1 MNENLQTVLGSV
13 VEVFGLVGV
22 ATLYARR
29 FRFDTRATM
38 RIGMDLFVPCLAFT
52 ALMDSDI
59 RASEFVTAAGAT
71 LIQIGAGLLIGWL
84 GLRLIGWGDRR
95 ELLMPI
101 AFVNSAN
108 LPFPLLLTN
117 FGAAGL
123 SRGVLCYTTT
133 NLLIFSIGLF
143 LLHGGGRT
151 REAFKEPALWATVL
165 AGLLRL
171 LQVEVPETV
180 MRVPRLAGMAAV
192 PLMLV
197 LFGDALARTR
207 MTAWKPAVVATIL
220 RYASGGL
227 ALLVTLTWLQPT
239 GMLRK
244 VLILYALLPSAVV
257 NVVLTQKAGRD
268 DQAVASAILLATVVS
283 IGLIP
288 FLLWFMSR

>member
-1 MNENLQTVLGSV
+1 MNENLKTVLSSV

-29 FRFDTRATM
+29 FRFDTRVTM
-38 RIGMDLFVPCLAFT
+38 RIGMDLFIPCLAFS

-59 RASEFVTAAGAT
+59 QAAEFATAAGAT
-71 LIQIGAGLLIGWL
+71 LIQIASGLSIGWI
-84 GLRLIGWGDRR
+84 GLRLLGLGDKR

-108 LPFPLLLTN
+108 LPFPLLLAN
-117 FGAAGL
+117 FGASGL
-123 SRGVLCYTTT
+123 SRGVLCYTAT
-133 NLLIFSIGLF
+133 NLMIFSVGLF

-165 AGLLRL
+165 AGLLRI
-171 LQVEVPETV
+171 LQVEVPETA
-180 MRVPRLAGMAAV
+180 MRVFRLAGMAAI

-197 LFGDALARTR
+197 LFGDSLARTR
-207 MTAWKPAVVATIL
+207 LTAWKPAAAATLL
-220 RYASGGL
+220 RYLSGGVAL
-227 ALLVTLTWLQPT
+227 ALTLTLLQPE

-244 VLILYALLPSAVV
+244 VLILYALLPPAVV

-268 DQAVASAILLATVVS
+268 DQAVASAVLMATVVS
-283 IGLIP
+283 VALIP
-288 FLLWFMSR
+288 LLLWAAGR